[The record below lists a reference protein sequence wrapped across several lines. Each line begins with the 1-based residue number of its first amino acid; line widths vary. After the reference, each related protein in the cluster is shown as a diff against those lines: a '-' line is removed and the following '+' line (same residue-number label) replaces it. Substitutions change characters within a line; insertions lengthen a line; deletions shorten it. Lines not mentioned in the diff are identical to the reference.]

1 MINFVCVCLS
11 LQPLPVLSFQ
21 APFFPFFYKFCR
33 SFCFAFTFSIFSA
46 DELELLTEGL
56 DLLGVDPTGYD
67 DEDD

>member
-1 MINFVCVCLS
+1 MCVCVCLI

-21 APFFPFFYKFCR
+21 APFFPFLQIFVI
-33 SFCFAFTFSIFSA
+33 SFCFAFTFLIFSA